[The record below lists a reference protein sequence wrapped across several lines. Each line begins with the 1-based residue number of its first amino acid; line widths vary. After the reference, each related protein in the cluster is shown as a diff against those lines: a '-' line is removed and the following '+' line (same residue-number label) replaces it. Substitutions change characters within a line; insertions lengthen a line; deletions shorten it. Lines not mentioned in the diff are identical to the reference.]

1 MLLVDL
7 ESANHLK
14 KSATSATPKCINAFF
29 MTHLRHDI
37 DLISRGI
44 CGDIVSFGR
53 HQT

>member
-7 ESANHLK
+7 ESANHLR

-37 DLISRGI
+37 DLIALGI
-44 CGDIVSFGR
+44 CGDIASFAH

>member
-7 ESANHLK
+7 GSANHLK
-14 KSATSATPKCINAFF
+14 KSATSATPKCINALF
-29 MTHLRHDI
+29 MPYFEQDI
-37 DLISRGI
+37 DLIARGI